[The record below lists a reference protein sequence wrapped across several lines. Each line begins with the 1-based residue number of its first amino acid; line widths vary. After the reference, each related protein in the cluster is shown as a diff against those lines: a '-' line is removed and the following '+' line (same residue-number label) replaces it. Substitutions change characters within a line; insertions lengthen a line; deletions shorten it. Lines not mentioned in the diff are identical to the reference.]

1 MKRLLLILPLIGVTT
16 SAPAVAKVPPPKRI
30 VSLNLC
36 ADQLLLVL
44 ADRAQIA
51 ALTPLS
57 RDRAM
62 SAEAE
67 RARSWPVA
75 KGSAENLLLLK
86 PDLVISSPYYQI
98 PPQTKGHF
106 RQVSLADATSYP
118 QIVEQVR
125 EVATALGHPER
136 GEALIAKMN
145 AAMAALPKSGGHPVA
160 AYYQRRGYMT
170 GTGTLVDDLMQRVGL
185 RNLATVLRKPV
196 LSRLTLEEMVV
207 AKPDYLIVETATD
220 TVPDKG
226 TEMLHHPA
234 LKAMGRLRLPEAWTV
249 CGSPAYVLAAQS
261 LAAQLRPH
269 R

>member
-1 MKRLLLILPLIGVTT
+1 MKRLLLILPLVGITA
-16 SAPAVAKVPPPKRI
+16 SAPAAKAPPPKRI

-36 ADQLLLVL
+36 ADQLLLAL

-67 RARSWPVA
+67 RAQSWPIA
-75 KGSAENLLLLK
+75 KGSAENLLMLK

-98 PPQTKGHF
+98 PPQTNGRF

-118 QIVEQVR
+118 QIVAQVR
-125 EVATALGHPER
+125 EVAAAIGHPQR
-136 GEALIAKMN
+136 GEVLIAEMT
-145 AAMAALPKSGGHPVA
+145 AAMAALPKPTRHPIA

-185 RNLATVLRKPV
+185 RNLAGVLGKPV

-234 LKAMGRLRLPEAWTV
+234 LKAMARLRLPEAWTV

-261 LAAQLRPH
+261 LAAQLR